1 MTTTKVM
8 TTTPLDALTAGEPV
22 PLLGAGPVRVLLSED
37 PADIVAAQRLRY
49 RVFSEEPGFSDR
61 IGDHK
66 TGRDADRFDDFAQH
80 LIVRHDVDGVIGCA
94 RLLPPARAI
103 VAGGW
108 YSATEFDV
116 AGLGSIAVR
125 TVEMGRACV
134 DAAHRSG
141 SVTALMWASV
151 LRYLDL
157 TGLRYVMGSVSVP
170 LRGDLGARRGGE
182 LRAVRDQLFEK
193 YRAQWQARP
202 LVPPH
207 VDGTALVDIEPH
219 PGTALPPLLRGY
231 LRLGARVCGEP
242 AVDHVFDVG
251 DFLTVIDRDGATRR
265 YLDRLSSTVQRLAG
279 AGTE

>member
-1 MTTTKVM
+1 MTTIGAAPAD
-8 TTTPLDALTAGEPV
+8 TPIPM
-22 PLLGAGPVRVLLSED
+22 LGAGPVRVLLSGD
-37 PADIVAAQRLRY
+37 PDDIVADQRLRY
-49 RVFSEEPGFSDR
+49 RVFSEEPGFSDH
-61 IGDHK
+61 IGDHDS
-66 TGRDADRFDDFAQH
+66 GRDADRFDDFAQH

-94 RLLPPARAI
+94 RLLTPVRA
-103 VAGGW
+103 VAAGGW

-116 AGLGSIAVR
+116 AGLAPIAAR

-134 DAAHRSG
+134 DSAHRSG

-170 LRGDLGARRGGE
+170 LRGTLGAARGAE
-182 LRAVRDQLFEK
+182 LRSVRDQLLAS
-193 YRAQWQARP
+193 YLARWRTEP
-202 LVPPH
+202 LTAPC
-207 VDGTALVDIEPH
+207 VDGIALDDIAPH

-242 AVDHVFDVG
+242 AVDDAFDVG

-265 YLDRLSSTVQRLAG
+265 YLDRLTSTVTRLAG
-279 AGTE
+279 SADR

>member
-1 MTTTKVM
+1 MTTTQVM
-8 TTTPLDALTAGEPV
+8 TTTRLDALTAREPV

-37 PADIVAAQRLRY
+37 PADIIDAQRLRY
-49 RVFSEEPGFSDR
+49 RVFTEEPGFSDR
-61 IGDHK
+61 IGDHE
-66 TGRDADRFDDFAQH
+66 TGRDADRFDEFAQH
-80 LIVRHDVDGVIGCA
+80 LIVRHDDDGVIGCA

-116 AGLGSIAVR
+116 VGLGSIAVQ

-151 LRYLDL
+151 LRYLDM

-170 LRGDLGARRGGE
+170 LRADLAAQRGAE
-182 LRAVRDQLFEK
+182 LRSVRDQLLAE
-193 YRAQWQARP
+193 YRSPWRASPLEFP
-202 LVPPH
+202 LVDGIALDDIKPH
-207 VDGTALVDIEPH
+207 AW
-219 PGTALPPLLRGY
+219 TALPPLLRGY
-231 LRLGARVCGEP
+231 LRLGALVCGEP
-242 AVDHVFDVG
+242 AVDPVFDVG

-265 YLDRLSSTVQRLAG
+265 YLDRLTSTVQRLAG